1 MWRDGHCHE
10 TFWHLA
16 KGVTYRAPV
25 QAAWFGAQE
34 SPMKKIAIKVL
45 SALSLVA
52 VLATVAM
59 TTACPPAAEGE
70 GEGE

>member
-1 MWRDGHCHE
+1 
-10 TFWHLA
+10 
-16 KGVTYRAPV
+16 
-25 QAAWFGAQE
+25 
-34 SPMKKIAIKVL
+34 MKKIAIKVL